1 MTQKKDGLIDIT
13 SAHDDDLVSWDPYN
27 ETDDEQSRSETYETL
42 STIKVKLEKAGLGF
56 KMITCGLHGDPVF
69 RIGELDMRVN
79 KKLLGL

>member
-1 MTQKKDGLIDIT
+1 VTQKKDGLIDIT
-13 SAHDDDLVSWDPYN
+13 SAHDDDLVFWDPYN

-56 KMITCGLHGDPVF
+56 KMITCGLHRDPVF